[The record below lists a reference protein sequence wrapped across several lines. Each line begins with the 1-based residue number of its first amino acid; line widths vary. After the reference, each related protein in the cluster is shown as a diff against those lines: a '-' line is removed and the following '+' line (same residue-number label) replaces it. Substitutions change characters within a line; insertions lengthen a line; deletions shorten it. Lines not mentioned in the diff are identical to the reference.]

1 MLLRREGKM
10 KGELQNRAINNV
22 FNQIFEEN
30 KYHLALVKNGNDSPV
45 LLWNDPFLAEDK
57 NLSMVK
63 PSTSSKKSSELASV
77 LNEAIKD
84 FSSCEFTQSGLKTVK
99 DDAGNYLAFGVDK
112 DQFVVGINKQLCT
125 YQADLEKTKVLL
137 KDMHHRVKNHLQIVC
152 SMVDLDCAEGAHK
165 DIFEVADRIRDR
177 IQVLAK
183 LHETLYTAEQ
193 IDRVD
198 LSSYLSKI
206 ATDLS
211 SSYDVSVSMDVDVDQ
226 IFLDL
231 NRALDCGLIVSELA
245 SNAFKHGFSDKRKGT
260 ISISGHLFG
269 DVVEIRVENT
279 GISINSE
286 YDPLVDKS
294 KGLQLVS
301 LLTQQLE
308 GKIFFSRSPHTS
320 FKIQFKAEKS

>member
-1 MLLRREGKM
+1 MNE
-10 KGELQNRAINNV
+10 ETQNSAVHEV
-22 FNQIFEEN
+22 FDQIFQKS
-30 KYHLALVKNGNDSPV
+30 KYHLALVKNRKDSSV

-57 NLSMVK
+57 NLSVLK
-63 PSTSSKKSSELASV
+63 QNTASKSSSELASV
-77 LNEAIKD
+77 LNDAIKD
-84 FSSCEFTQSGLKTVK
+84 FSGCEFSQPGLKTVK
-99 DDAGNYLAFGVDK
+99 DDAGNYFAFGVDK
-112 DQFVVGINKQLCT
+112 DQFVVGVNKELCT
-125 YQADLEKTKVLL
+125 RQADLEKTKVLL

-152 SMVDLDCAEGAHK
+152 SMVDLDCAEGADK

-206 ATDLS
+206 AADLS

-279 GISINSE
+279 GIPMNLE

-301 LLTQQLE
+301 LLTQQLN

>member
-1 MLLRREGKM
+1 MEKQLKDHEIRDM
-10 KGELQNRAINNV
+10 
-22 FNQIFEEN
+22 FNQIFEQDR
-30 KYHLALVKNGNDSPV
+30 YHLALVKNHKDSSV
-45 LLWNDPFLAEDK
+45 LLWKDPFLAEDK
-57 NLSMVK
+57 NLSHLNQNTQ
-63 PSTSSKKSSELASV
+63 SNSSELESV
-77 LNEAIKD
+77 LNQAIKD
-84 FSSCEFTQSGLKTVK
+84 FSCCEFNQSGIKTVK
-99 DDAGNYLAFGVDK
+99 DEAGNYLAFGVDK
-112 DQFVVGINKQLCT
+112 DQFVVAVNKELCARK
-125 YQADLEKTKVLL
+125 ADLEKTKVLL

-152 SMVDLDCAEGAHK
+152 SMVDLDCAEGADK

-193 IDRVD
+193 MDRVN

-206 ATDLS
+206 AADLN
-211 SSYDVSVSMDVDVDQ
+211 SSYDASVSINVDVEQ

-269 DVVEIRVENT
+269 DIVEIRVENT
-279 GISINSE
+279 GIPMNLD

-308 GKIFFSRSPHTS
+308 GKIFFSRTPHTS